1 MKMRPPA
8 ARNGFTLIELLVVI
22 AIVAV
27 LVALL
32 LPVLSRAQAK
42 ARSTHCQNNLRQI
55 GISVRMYLDTA
66 NKWPALSGVSI
77 GEDELLRANGA
88 EWRKA
93 WFCPLGVASNSLA
106 APASEF
112 HYRFNLYGSGDVDMF
127 SPAKPNQQSLGIAR
141 DFVDTSDHSGQLG
154 RGEQE
159 VLNPSGMIVL
169 TEMGE
174 FSWGALPPSYP
185 VWETMPFVRN
195 YGYSPFYRHSE
206 KANAWFGDGHVE
218 SANRTELVGR
228 SDSARRRWN
237 YDNEPHNENWR

>member
-1 MKMRPPA
+1 MKMRPKA
-8 ARNGFTLIELLVVI
+8 TRNGFTILELLVVVATV
-22 AIVAV
+22 AI

-66 NKWPALSGVSI
+66 NKWPAMSGVYI
-77 GEDELLRANGA
+77 GEDELLRANGN

-93 WFCPLGVASNSLA
+93 WFCPLGGSPNSSTL
-106 APASEF
+106 PASEF
-112 HYRFNLYGSGDVDMF
+112 HYRFNLYGSGDVDIF
-127 SPAKPNQQSLGIAR
+127 SPGKPNQQSLGIAR
-141 DFVDTSDHSGQLG
+141 NLVSSSDHSGQLG

-159 VLNPSGMIVL
+159 ILNPSEMIVL

-174 FSWGALPPSYP
+174 FSSNAQLSDPF
-185 VWETMPFVRN
+185 WEGMPFIRQ
-195 YGYSPFYRHSE
+195 YGYRPYYHHSE

-218 SANRTELVGR
+218 SANKTQLVGR
-228 SDSARRRWN
+228 SASARRRWN
-237 YDNEPHNENWR
+237 YDNQPHDENWR